1 MKIRG
6 NLKVIYLI
14 PLSNFDITPIE
25 KAKVYVEEVY
35 KEKVSIKQSVMFPEG
50 CYNSSRNQYDAEC
63 VLKQLPSYKETLTLY
78 ITDKDLYV
86 QGLNFVFGLAL
97 PYEGKSIVS
106 IARLKESF
114 YGKKEDKELL
124 ILRTTKEIIHELGHL
139 KGLPHCPD
147 AKCVMHFSNSL
158 YDTDYKGYELCEKCR
173 RKLKQ

>member
-1 MKIRG
+1 M
-6 NLKVIYLI
+6 IYLI
-14 PLSNFDITPIE
+14 PLSGIDINLIE
-25 KAKVYVEEVY
+25 KTKTYVQEIY
-35 KEKVSIKQSVMFPEG
+35 KEKVIIRKVIEFPEG

-63 VLKQLPSYKETLTLY
+63 VLKQLPSYKEALTLY

-86 QGLNFVFGLAL
+86 SGLNFVFGLAL

-158 YDTDYKGYELCEKCR
+158 YDTDYKGYELCERCL
-173 RKLKQ
+173 RKLR